1 MRLSAKAEYA
11 CISLMELAATN
22 DQPGPVRIRQIAGT
36 QGIPE
41 RFLVQILLALKTV
54 GLVES
59 TRGAQG
65 GYRLARSPD
74 QISLGEIV
82 DAIDGRPAAHRPP
95 ADGNDQ
101 ATPLARALFEI
112 WCDVAKL
119 ERDYI
124 DRTSLADILN
134 RAQMADAPMYQI

>member
-11 CISLMELAATN
+11 CIALMELAASRE
-22 DQPGPVRIRQIAGT
+22 QPGPVRIRQIART

-65 GYRLARSPD
+65 GYRLARSPE
-74 QISLGEIV
+74 QISLAEIV
-82 DAIDGRPAAHRPP
+82 DAIDGRPAPHRSPE
-95 ADGNDQ
+95 GGQ
-101 ATPLARALFEI
+101 EGSSLARALCEI
-112 WCDVAKL
+112 WKDVARL
-119 ERDYI
+119 EREYI
-124 DRTSLADILN
+124 EKTSLADLLA
-134 RAQMADAPMYQI
+134 RAQEVDVPMYQI

>member
-11 CISLMELAATN
+11 CIALMELAASN
-22 DQPGPVRIRQIAGT
+22 DQPTPVRIRQIART

-65 GYRLARSPD
+65 GYRLARTPEN
-74 QISLGEIV
+74 ISLAEVV
-82 DAIDGRPAAHRPP
+82 DAIDGRPAPHRAPAEGEAH
-95 ADGNDQ
+95 
-101 ATPLARALFEI
+101 ATPLARALFDI
-112 WCDVAKL
+112 WRDVARL
-119 ERDYI
+119 EREYI
-124 DRTSLADILN
+124 EKTTLADVLTRSN
-134 RAQMADAPMYQI
+134 STDAPMYQI

>member
-11 CISLMELAATN
+11 CIALMELAASN
-22 DQPGPVRIRQIAGT
+22 EQPGPVRIRQIAST

-65 GYRLARSPD
+65 GYRLAKSPD
-74 QISLGEIV
+74 QISLAEIV
-82 DAIDGRPAAHRPP
+82 DAIDGRPAPHRPP
-95 ADGNDQ
+95 ADGEEK
-101 ATPLARALFEI
+101 ATPLVRALFDI
-112 WCDVAKL
+112 WRDVAKL
-119 ERDYI
+119 EREFI
-124 DRTSLADILN
+124 EKTSLADVLA
-134 RAQMADAPMYQI
+134 RSHAADAPMYQI